1 MYRRKRILH
10 EISIEEQQQQ
20 KEITNVQVSE
30 QRIYLNLTDNFT
42 QYNNLV
48 YHKYVF
54 DTIAV

>member
-30 QRIYLNLTDNFT
+30 QRIYLNLTDILLNT
-42 QYNNLV
+42 M
-48 YHKYVF
+48 
-54 DTIAV
+54 I